1 MRRSALV
8 MVVCL
13 SFLLSLWGGAVPQAD
28 ALGAYPELDSITLQ
42 EPAVSMGEGWTLDT
56 TFSSNAPYA
65 LTKGNNN
72 EYIAVGPYGT
82 VMKSKDG
89 VSWKALSKFG
99 NYHLT
104 TIEWDGT
111 KYVMFGNN
119 TEYDMDLYRKPSEG
133 FVSTDGLTWTKL
145 DFNPGETIENLAWG
159 QGGFVAL
166 GTKHVFTSKD
176 GENWA
181 TSYTLKSERGWN
193 TLKYVNGTYFVSSYD
208 QNYVLVSKDGL
219 GWSAKTYNAAAGVRD
234 LVWTGH
240 QYIGVGNGIYTS
252 TDGTTWKKQGKS
264 PNGVQLQTIVYG
276 NNMYIVTGASGN
288 NEGVNIN
295 VAYTSRDGASWRKVD
310 LSYLHANIYTIYPVK
325 SGFAGIGSNDRQDH
339 PDGTYSIYTKDGSSW
354 SYRMIG
360 TATSGDFN
368 GLATNGKRTV
378 AVGSYGS
385 VIYTDDG
392 KTWRSSSPF
401 AYRGR
406 LGRASLFDVAWGAN
420 KFVAVGNGGAYYS
433 ADGTTWKP
441 AKIKFRDQ
449 FGDLRNVMWA
459 GKFFVA
465 SDQVYGVYTSKDGV
479 SWTRVDSVSN
489 DWLTSMV
496 WDGKRLLATFQVY
509 NEYKPSTTKIM
520 QTTDGVHWKL
530 LKTLDMSEVF
540 LAWNG
545 STYVV
550 ANQYIPTKTWVSKDG
565 VNWSK
570 KTTNLVQDK
579 DGFNFLTAFDGSFYA
594 MYHSFE
600 ELGEGGYDLYDNYYV
615 SKDGVQWR
623 KVTIPDKHPGVSIF
637 GTEMMKD
644 GIKMYGK
651 YIFIGTYGEIMYA
664 NKL

>member
-8 MVVCL
+8 TVICL
-13 SFLLSLWGGAVPQAD
+13 SFLLSLWGPAPQAE
-28 ALGAYPELDSITLQ
+28 ALGAYPEIDSITLQ
-42 EPAVSMGEGWTLDT
+42 EPTVSMGEGWTLDT

-65 LTKGNNN
+65 LTKGKNN

-119 TEYDMDLYRKPSEG
+119 TDYDMDLYRKPSEG

-176 GENWA
+176 GENWT

-193 TLKYVNGTYFVSSYD
+193 SLKYVNGTYFVSSYD

-276 NNMYIVTGASGN
+276 NNVYIVTGASGN

-295 VAYTSRDGASWRKVD
+295 VAYTSRDGASWKKVD

-354 SYRMIG
+354 SYRLIG

-401 AYRGR
+401 SYRGR

-465 SDQVYGVYTSKDGV
+465 SNQVYGVYTSKDGV
-479 SWTRVDSVSN
+479 SWTRVDSVSK

-570 KTTNLVQDK
+570 QTTNLVQDK

-623 KVTIPDKHPGVSIF
+623 KVTIPDKHPGVNIF

-664 NKL
+664 NKI